1 MISKLA
7 GITKTAVIFQLQHL
21 TVVESALTN
30 QTLKNQALE
39 QDKDRLLK
47 EMTDRDQKVRG
58 RGFFSKH
65 FFVTGH
71 VYAKIS
77 FVFVVAGKASGIAS

>member
-7 GITKTAVIFQLQHL
+7 GITKNAVILQLQHL

-47 EMTDRDQKVRG
+47 EMTDGDQKV
-58 RGFFSKH
+58 SC
-65 FFVTGH
+65 
-71 VYAKIS
+71 
-77 FVFVVAGKASGIAS
+77 